1 MASINPQRAEIWQIN
16 FDPQV
21 GSEIQKERPAIILDA
36 GHSTLDVRIA
46 VPITSWK
53 ELRDE
58 QNPFKIYIQPT
69 AGNGLDKECA
79 ADVYQIKSLSLDR
92 FVRKRGYV
100 SQGKADEVAEAVGLL
115 IDIPPVDAD

>member
-58 QNPFKIYIQPT
+58 QNPFKIYI
-69 AGNGLDKECA
+69 C
-79 ADVYQIKSLSLDR
+79 
-92 FVRKRGYV
+92 
-100 SQGKADEVAEAVGLL
+100 LL
-115 IDIPPVDAD
+115 YTSPSPRDS